1 MGRVTIPCSLTQPP
15 DSGAGEGMPSTQK
28 GAVAAARSTSLQ
40 ESRPPPAAVRL
51 TRVVRRRAIDSE
63 VLCTDNLPLRS
74 EEGREREDE
83 LCALTSSIVDR
94 AIPFLGR
101 PIDHPSA
108 VWMIENAYVSA
119 IK

>member
-1 MGRVTIPCSLTQPP
+1 MSPGPALPIQGQGRGSKR
-15 DSGAGEGMPSTQK
+15 A
-28 GAVAAARSTSLQ
+28 AVAAARFTSLQ
-40 ESRPPPAAVRL
+40 ESRSPPDAVRL
-51 TRVVRRRAIDSE
+51 TRVVRRRVIDSE
-63 VLCTDNLPLRS
+63 VLCADNLPLRS

-94 AIPFLGR
+94 VIPFLGR
-101 PIDHPSA
+101 PTNHSSA